1 MRTKIIATLGPASED
16 VRVMKK
22 LITTGVRIFRLN
34 FSHGTASDFLP
45 LINKIRTLEQELEI
59 NITILQDLSGPKIRT
74 GVLKKSPLTISIG
87 QEILLGPGEL
97 YKNKEENFLP
107 FEHREILKSLSPGD
121 IVRVS
126 DGGLKFEVVAREGE
140 LVKLKAFN
148 AGLISSCKGISFPG
162 KKTSLNA
169 LTDKDRQDLIDG
181 LKLGIDAVALS
192 FVHGPE
198 DIASAKAIIDKHGRK
213 VPVIAKLERQIAVER
228 LQDIL
233 SIADGIM
240 VARGDLGLECPL
252 ASLPTLQKRII
263 KACNQAAKPVI
274 VATQML
280 LSMVTNPMPSRAE
293 TTDIANAILDGAD
306 CLMLSE
312 ETAIGRYP
320 VQAVEYMR
328 EIALE
333 AENLYFEQR
342 NEHIQPEQKGAEN
355 FLAYGACELAEKI
368 SARALVAHTN
378 SGSTARLISACRP
391 SRPIFALTPF
401 SDVLKYMN
409 FSWGVHPI
417 KIDDEPRDHLQR
429 TQNFVEQS
437 KDFKS
442 GDKLVIMAGHPKPGQ
457 DSSPTNLLKIYC
469 K

>member
-1 MRTKIIATLGPASED
+1 M
-16 VRVMKK
+16 V
-22 LITTGVRIFRLN
+22 
-34 FSHGTASDFLP
+34 
-45 LINKIRTLEQELEI
+45 
-59 NITILQDLSGPKIRT
+59 
-74 GVLKKSPLTISIG
+74 TISIG
-87 QEILLGPGEL
+87 QEILMGPGEPE
-97 YKNKEENFLP
+97 KNKQENFLP
-107 FEHREILKSLSPGD
+107 FENKEILESLSPGD
-121 IVRVS
+121 IVRLS

-148 AGLISSCKGISFPG
+148 AGLISSRKGISFPG

-169 LTDKDRQDLIDG
+169 LTEKDRQDLIDG

-192 FVHGPE
+192 FVQGPE
-198 DIASAKAIIDKHGRK
+198 DIASAKAIIDKHGRW

-233 SIADGIM
+233 NIADGIM

-252 ASLPTLQKRII
+252 SSLPTLQKRII

-280 LSMVTNPMPSRAE
+280 LSMLTNPMPTRAE

-333 AENLYFEQR
+333 AEELYFEQKT
-342 NEHIQPEQKGAEN
+342 EIIGQIG
-355 FLAYGACELAEKI
+355 
-368 SARALVAHTN
+368 RAHV
-378 SGSTARLISACRP
+378 
-391 SRPIFALTPF
+391 
-401 SDVLKYMN
+401 
-409 FSWGVHPI
+409 
-417 KIDDEPRDHLQR
+417 
-429 TQNFVEQS
+429 
-437 KDFKS
+437 
-442 GDKLVIMAGHPKPGQ
+442 
-457 DSSPTNLLKIYC
+457 
-469 K
+469 